1 MSPRR
6 RSTTS
11 PWSRGPA
18 LARAGVV
25 DAGGVGFL
33 LLLDSMLH
41 VLDGRPVPDAEPV
54 ANGAGVDALVT
65 GATNGPGDQS
75 DHSELRYEVMYFLE
89 ADDDTIPAFKD
100 VWAGL
105 GDSIVVVGGDGI
117 WNCHIHTD

>member
-18 LARAGVV
+18 LAQAGVV

-65 GATNGPGDQS
+65 GATNGHGAHDREEHG
-75 DHSELRYEVMYFLE
+75 DHSDLRYEVMYFLE

-100 VWAGL
+100 VWAG
-105 GDSIVVVGGDGI
+105 I
-117 WNCHIHTD
+117 